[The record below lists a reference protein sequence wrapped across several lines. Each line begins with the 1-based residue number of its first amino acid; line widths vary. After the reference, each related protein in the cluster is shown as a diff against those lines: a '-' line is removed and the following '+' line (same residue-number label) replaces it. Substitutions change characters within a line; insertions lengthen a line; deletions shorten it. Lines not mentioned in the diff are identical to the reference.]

1 MLKMLIPLVVSLAAV
16 ALLLLRYRA
25 FRRRLDAESDRKAVE
40 RFQALMMSYNEAS
53 RVAMDAA
60 LEVRHMTEQEFKLV
74 VQSAECVLWHADVE
88 DVGGSELKWDLR
100 AFAEEKGDFVRIEQ
114 APMTYRVGAWYHG
127 RSEAEMFKMAD
138 RATAAIRGGSSGYRQ
153 EFLCRA
159 KDGQP
164 VWFQEDT
171 RIEQMA
177 PGKWRLFGVSMDI
190 TERKR
195 AEEQRERLVREL
207 TEAMAQVKQLRGM
220 LPICASCKKIRDDA
234 GYWSQIETY
243 IHKHTDVEFSHS
255 VCPDCFRKLY
265 PEYSDEADRQRRDEP

>member
-1 MLKMLIPLVVSLAAV
+1 MMISSLIAPIVCLAAM
-16 ALLLLRYRA
+16 AILLLRYRSC
-25 FRRRLDAESDRKAVE
+25 RRRLDAEVNRKAVE
-40 RFQALMMSYNEAS
+40 RFQSLMMSYNEAS
-53 RVAMDAA
+53 RVAMSAA
-60 LEVRHMTEQEFKLV
+60 LDVRHMTEQELKLV
-74 VQSAECVLWHADVE
+74 VQSAECVLWHAEVE
-88 DVGGSELKWDLR
+88 DEGGAALKWDLR

-114 APMTYRVGAWYHG
+114 APMSYRVGAWYHG
-127 RSEAEMFKMAD
+127 RSEEDMFKMAD
-138 RATAAIRGGSSGYRQ
+138 RATAAIRGGSPGYRQ

-171 RIEQMA
+171 RIEPTA

-195 AEEQRERLVREL
+195 AEEQREKLVREL

-220 LPICASCKKIRDDA
+220 LPICSACKKIRDDA
-234 GYWSQIETY
+234 GYWNQIETY
-243 IHKHTDVEFSHS
+243 IRKHTDVEFSHS

-265 PEYSDEADRQRRDEP
+265 PEYSDEAGPNPKM